1 MFRVTRLATAAFVLA
16 LLSAPALAANTGSP
30 AGSWQ
35 STDGSARV
43 RVTMCG
49 DGTQL
54 CAKLTGLSGEART
67 SENLGLLN
75 TYVVSGATQADTGE
89 WRGTIHFNGQ
99 TAEAHITMVSASTI
113 RVAGCQLGMCKTF
126 EFRRIG
132 SAAPRLADVS
142 ARIPA
147 SAVALAKD

>member
-1 MFRVTRLATAAFVLA
+1 MFSVTRLAMAALFLGFIT
-16 LLSAPALAANTGSP
+16 PALAAGNNSP

-43 RVTMCG
+43 RVTLCG

-67 SENLGLLN
+67 SDNLQLLN
-75 TYVVSGATQADTGE
+75 TYVVSGARQSTDGE

-99 TAEAHITMVSASTI
+99 TAEAHITMVSASSIT
-113 RVAGCQLGMCKTF
+113 VSGCQMGMCKTF
-126 EFRRIG
+126 AFRRIG
-132 SAAPRLADVS
+132 SATVADVS
-142 ARIPA
+142 ARLPD
-147 SAVALAKD
+147 SAVGLARD